1 MEEYKES
8 YKDPVSDFEKDRVDL
23 PDTFRIICCPNC
35 ASEVPADNLNINDKI
50 GKCGSCQAVFS
61 IEKDIQGLQLNKQKI
76 KQEILR
82 PEGIEL
88 FEFKEEME
96 ISFEQPMTA
105 FEWVMFTVVMI
116 AFMGGSIVS
125 VESKNIY
132 PFLFIAIVPTV
143 LSLLY
148 YIRRKSKHRKF
159 ITIDDHYLDIIWRP
173 NLFNTNQ
180 RYAINDISQLY
191 VKPNPNMGD
200 WQLIVIIDEGHG
212 QKHVK
217 LSSVNS
223 ISKAKYL
230 EQVIEAQLGIQDVV
244 VPEES

>member
-8 YKDPVSDFEKDRVDL
+8 HKDPISDFEDERVDL
-23 PDTFRIICCPNC
+23 PETFRIICCPNC
-35 ASEVPADNLNINDKI
+35 ASEVPADHLNINDKI

-88 FEFKEEME
+88 FEFKEELE
-96 ISFEQPMTA
+96 ISFEQPMNG
-105 FEWVMFTVVMI
+105 FEWVMFIVVMI

-125 VESKNIY
+125 IETQNVY
-132 PFLFIAIVPTV
+132 PFLAFAIVPTI
-143 LSLLY
+143 LSILY

-159 ITIDDHYLDIIWRP
+159 IFIDDHYLSIMWRP

-180 RYAINDISQLY
+180 RYAIDDISQLY
-191 VKPNPNMGD
+191 VKFNPNMGD
-200 WQLIVIIDEGHG
+200 WQLRMIIDEGHG

-217 LSSVNS
+217 ISSVNTA
-223 ISKAKYL
+223 SKAKYL
-230 EQVIEAQLGIQDVV
+230 EQVLEAQLGIQDVV
-244 VPEES
+244 VPEET